1 MSGLFSTFGQKTMQ
15 VTLEIPDEI
24 AWSLESRKEDL
35 LQILAL
41 GLREINAN
49 PSTGFSGLTEV
60 LEFLAKLP
68 SPQEIL
74 ALRLSPVVQAEIE
87 SLLDKN
93 RTQGLDESDRCLWQH
108 YEFIEHLVRLAKAQ
122 ALLKLQQSA

>member
-1 MSGLFSTFGQKTMQ
+1 MQ
-15 VTLEIPDEI
+15 ITLDIPDEM
-24 AWSLESRKEDL
+24 ARNLESRKSDL
-35 LQILAL
+35 PQILAL
-41 GLREINAN
+41 GLREITAN
-49 PSTGFSGLTEV
+49 PSIGFSGLTEI
-60 LEFLAKLP
+60 LEFLAHLP
-68 SPQEIL
+68 SPEEIL
-74 ALRLSPVVQAEIE
+74 ALRLSPMVQAEID